1 MLLTAGKVEPD
12 SCCSPRLYKIKNLTM
27 TARRIPVASLLSFTF
42 YAFACNSPAQK
53 ARAIILADQANLPP
67 TDTMIA
73 GGDTIQTD
81 MVASWNS
88 FLQFNGKYAPESGLF
103 ETEPLK
109 SRLTALVGKA
119 RKSFFERLK
128 VTPPIEVENKI
139 LFNEGYMPGKS
150 GYDEA
155 VIAIDMDRDIIY
167 IGFTV
172 NRELMLFS
180 EKGDTDYPEKF
191 LQWMQKY
198 ER

>member
-1 MLLTAGKVEPD
+1 
-12 SCCSPRLYKIKNLTM
+12 M

-42 YAFACNSPAQK
+42 YALACNGPAQQV
-53 ARAIILADQANLPP
+53 RAIVLADQANLPP

-73 GGDTIQTD
+73 SGDTIQTD

-88 FLQFNGKYAPESGLF
+88 FLSFQGKYAMESGLF
-103 ETEPLK
+103 DQEPLK
-109 SRLTALVGKA
+109 SRFKVLVGKA

-128 VTPPIEVENKI
+128 VSPPIEVENKI

-150 GYDEA
+150 GFDEA
-155 VIAIDMDRDIIY
+155 AIAVDLDRDIIY

-172 NRELMLFS
+172 NSNLMLFS

-191 LQWMQKY
+191 LQWMQKF

>member
-1 MLLTAGKVEPD
+1 
-12 SCCSPRLYKIKNLTM
+12 M
-27 TARRIPVASLLSFTF
+27 TGRRIPVASLLLFIF

-53 ARAIILADQANLPP
+53 ARAIVLADQANLPP

-88 FLQFNGKYAPESGLF
+88 FLQFSGKYATESGLF

-109 SRLTALVGKA
+109 SWLATLVGKA
-119 RKSFFERLK
+119 RKYFFERLK

-167 IGFTV
+167 IGFTM

>member
-1 MLLTAGKVEPD
+1 MSAK
-12 SCCSPRLYKIKNLTM
+12 
-27 TARRIPVASLLSFTF
+27 RIPVASLLSFTF
-42 YAFACNSPAQK
+42 FAIACNGPAQEV
-53 ARAIILADQANLPP
+53 RAVVLADQTNLPP

-88 FLQFNGKYAPESGLF
+88 FLSYDGKYAMESGLF
-103 ETEPLK
+103 DKEPLK
-109 SRLTALVGKA
+109 SRFEALISKA
-119 RKSFFERLK
+119 KKSFFERLK

-155 VIAIDMDRDIIY
+155 VIAVDLDRDIIY

-172 NRELMLFS
+172 NKSLMLFS

-191 LQWMQKY
+191 LQWMQKF

>member
-1 MLLTAGKVEPD
+1 M
-12 SCCSPRLYKIKNLTM
+12 S
-27 TARRIPVASLLSFTF
+27 ARRIPVASLLSLTIC
-42 YAFACNSPAQK
+42 AFACNSPAQK
-53 ARAIILADQANLPP
+53 VRAVVLANQTNLPP

-88 FLQFNGKYAPESGLF
+88 FLQFNGKYAAESSLF

-109 SRLTALVGKA
+109 NRLNVLIGKA

-172 NRELMLFS
+172 NRSLMLFS

-191 LQWMQKY
+191 LQWMQKF

>member
-1 MLLTAGKVEPD
+1 MSAK
-12 SCCSPRLYKIKNLTM
+12 
-27 TARRIPVASLLSFTF
+27 RIPVASLLSFTF
-42 YAFACNSPAQK
+42 FVIACNGPAQEV
-53 ARAIILADQANLPP
+53 RAVVLADQTNFPP

-81 MVASWNS
+81 LVASWNGFLS
-88 FLQFNGKYAPESGLF
+88 FDGKYAMESGLF
-103 ETEPLK
+103 EKEPLK
-109 SRLTALVGKA
+109 SRFEVLVGKA
-119 RKSFFERLK
+119 KKSFFERFK

-155 VIAIDMDRDIIY
+155 VIAIDLDRDIIY

-172 NRELMLFS
+172 NRSLMLFS

-191 LQWMQKY
+191 LQWMQKF